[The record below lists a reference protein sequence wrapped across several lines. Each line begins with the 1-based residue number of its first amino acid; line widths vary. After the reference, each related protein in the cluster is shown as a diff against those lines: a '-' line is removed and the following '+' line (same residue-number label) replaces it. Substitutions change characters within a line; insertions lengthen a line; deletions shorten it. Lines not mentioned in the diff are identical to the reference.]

1 MSRGTLN
8 RAMLIGRIG
17 KEPQMRYTP
26 NGTPIAS
33 LTIATNEAYKDK
45 TGKMQYKTD
54 WHRVVAWRKLAEICG
69 QYLKKGS
76 LVCIEGQLK
85 TRAYEDKSGSKKYIT
100 EIVAQT
106 MQMLGSRDHSEKADI
121 ADAGEHETSEEQS

>member
-33 LTIATNEAYKDK
+33 LTIATNEAFKDK
-45 TGKMQYKTD
+45 SGKVQYRTD

-85 TRAYEDKSGSKKYIT
+85 TRSYEDKGAKKYIT
-100 EIVAQT
+100 EVVASS
-106 MQMLGSRDHSEKADI
+106 MQMLGSRDHADKTEI
-121 ADAGEHETSEEQS
+121 PETGEHEIAEEQS